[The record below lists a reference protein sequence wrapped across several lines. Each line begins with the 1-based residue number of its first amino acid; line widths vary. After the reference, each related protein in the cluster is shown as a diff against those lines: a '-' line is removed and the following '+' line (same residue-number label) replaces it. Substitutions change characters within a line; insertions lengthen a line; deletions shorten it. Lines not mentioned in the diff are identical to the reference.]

1 MNFNLGF
8 LCLYILFIFEHSAN
22 DSYKVPY
29 ENKQESFIMPDVSS
43 VWMEVPS
50 SLVSRASEMNK
61 ANDYQRWLIRGPFTL
76 SLYISSL
83 EM

>member
-29 ENKQESFIMPDVSS
+29 ENKHESFIMPDVSS
-43 VWMEVPS
+43 V
-50 SLVSRASEMNK
+50 K
-61 ANDYQRWLIRGPFTL
+61 
-76 SLYISSL
+76 LYEL
-83 EM
+83 YEWKYPAH